1 MKSVTALNALGEPR
15 RPFLVVDPGKR
26 CGLCLYVPPP
36 FSTRARMRPEP
47 PVMATDTCPIDD
59 LPAKLHSYVTGQEF
73 GRFAAPA
80 FVVCEDFRLAGGNRS
95 NAGATDMP
103 ASRGIGMCQ
112 MACFAADIELF
123 MAQRGVKRAGACA
136 LDTYGRSARAAA
148 HNDHERDAVDLCGY
162 VLRQMRLP
170 S

>member
-1 MKSVTALNALGEPR
+1 MPCKSVYALNALGEPR

-26 CGLCLYVPPP
+26 CGLCLYVPGAGPHSMP
-36 FSTRARMRPEP
+36 RYDT
-47 PVMATDTCPIDD
+47 ATCAIDD
-59 LPAKLHSYVTGQEF
+59 LPAELFELTV
-73 GRFAAPA
+73 A

-103 ASRGIGMCQ
+103 ASRAIGMCQ
-112 MACFAADIELF
+112 MACYAADIELF

-148 HNDHERDAVDLCGY
+148 HNDHERDAVDICGM

-170 S
+170 ASHKR